1 MRHCPRLSSK
11 PLRKGGESRLTPDD
25 KITVSKMAEI
35 HKISRQTLIFYD
47 KINLFRPALVEENG
61 YRYYSYTQ
69 IPYLREICFL
79 KSVGVKLEDIK
90 DHIENRSTDS
100 AIELLQRQMICWL
113 RKSKI

>member
-1 MRHCPRLSSK
+1 M
-11 PLRKGGESRLTPDD
+11 TPDD

-90 DHIENRSTDS
+90 DHI
-100 AIELLQRQMICWL
+100 
-113 RKSKI
+113 